1 MFVLGVFFREGKE
14 TRVKTGKFGD
24 CLVAASLGLLL
35 SAGLVAQEAEEKK
48 PEPPQ
53 AETRKASSK
62 PGLAEATRV
71 STDAAVKSAAQKKA
85 GTSAAEDAPSESD
98 DSAVTELHPAAQTP
112 EQPDAASAESP
123 KTIKKSSSRNIHGSV
138 YGASGSGGATTRG
151 SGGSVGASSKSG
163 KTSVYVETN
172 RSRQSP
178 TTSK

>member
-1 MFVLGVFFREGKE
+1 MFMLGVFFREGKE

-24 CLVAASLGLLL
+24 CLVAALVGLLL
-35 SAGLVAQEAEEKK
+35 SAALAAQEAEEKK

-53 AETRKASSK
+53 AEARQAASK
-62 PGLAEATRV
+62 PALAEATRV

-85 GTSAAEDAPSESD
+85 GTSAAEDAPSKSD

-112 EQPDAASAESP
+112 ETSSAESP
-123 KTIKKSSSRNIHGSV
+123 KTVKKSSSRKIHGTV
-138 YGASGSGGATTRG
+138 YGAAGTEGGNASR
-151 SGGSVGASSKSG
+151 SGGSVGATSKSG
-163 KTSVYVETN
+163 KTSVYVETE

>member
-1 MFVLGVFFREGKE
+1 M
-14 TRVKTGKFGD
+14 KTGEIRN
-24 CLVAASLGLLL
+24 CLAGVLLGLLL
-35 SAGLVAQEAEEKK
+35 SAGLMAQEGEEKK
-48 PEPPQ
+48 PEPPR
-53 AETRKASSK
+53 AVARKANSK
-62 PGLAEATRV
+62 PALAEATRV

-112 EQPDAASAESP
+112 EASSAESP

-138 YGASGSGGATTRG
+138 YGASGSGGGSTRK

-172 RSRQSP
+172 RSRESQ